1 MKYIVGLIS
10 LLFCCTSGAGAQIQ
24 KDVHFSANFGK
35 VKIGESVRVHWNLRA
50 KDFDLAIQSI
60 LVAGTD
66 FKLET
71 DCPMTLPALQRC
83 AVGAV
88 FSPTAE
94 GIVEGQLVVDLYTE
108 KFVIDLS
115 GEGSL

>member
-1 MKYIVGLIS
+1 MKYVAVFFLVLICS
-10 LLFCCTSGAGAQIQ
+10 NVNAQVLAQ

-35 VKIGESVRVHWNLRA
+35 VKIGESARVHWNLRA

-60 LVAGTD
+60 DVSGLA

-71 DCPMTLPALQRC
+71 DCPVTLPAQQRC

-88 FSPTAE
+88 FTPSTE
-94 GIVEGQLVVDLYTE
+94 GVQQGQLVVDLYTE
-108 KFVIDLS
+108 KFVIDLA
-115 GEGSL
+115 GEGIN